1 MYYRAFDKI
10 LFPVSIIAY
19 LFLILTMNDLTEALI
34 LSSETKHYLFFYEKA
49 FSDCLSLIKGAT
61 FNKVLSLSLANLLH

>member
-1 MYYRAFDKI
+1 
-10 LFPVSIIAY
+10 
-19 LFLILTMNDLTEALI
+19 MNDLTEAII

-61 FNKVLSLSLANLLH
+61 LKVLSLSLANLLH